1 MISPKS
7 DPTMDTRHRL
17 LEAAILVFAEKG
29 FDGAGIREIATKAK
43 ANSALVQYY
52 FGNKE
57 GLYTAALKFL
67 FEQGP
72 DAVRGLTQPPAPE
85 EPGAMQGAV
94 ESLRNYVRAF
104 LEDLFACHDPE
115 HFSPEIHS
123 AVHLFWTREMME
135 PAPERVEMI
144 RAHIEPHVNY
154 INACLRVLR
163 PDLDT
168 EGQFLMGCSIH
179 SQIMFF
185 HRDMAM
191 IALLRG
197 VPYRPEDID
206 RLTDHITE
214 FSLGG
219 LGLRN
224 RPQGA

>member
-1 MISPKS
+1 MTPPNP
-7 DPTMDTRHRL
+7 DPTSDTRHRL

-29 FDGAGIREIATKAK
+29 FDGAGIREIAAKAK

-72 DAVRGLTQPPAPE
+72 DAVGALPPPPAPGD
-85 EPGAMQGAV
+85 PGAQLGV
-94 ESLRNYVRAF
+94 LQSLRNYVRAF

-115 HFSPEIHS
+115 HFSPEMHS
-123 AVHLFWTREMME
+123 AVHLFWTREMMN
-135 PAPERVEMI
+135 PARERVEMI
-144 RAHIEPHVNY
+144 RAHIQPHVDY
-154 INACLRVLR
+154 LNACLRVLR
-163 PDLDT
+163 PDLDE
-168 EGQFLMGCSIH
+168 EGQFLTGCSIH

-191 IALLRG
+191 ITLIRG
-197 VPYRPEDID
+197 VAYRPEDID